1 MAGACRAH
9 GRSGTPHAGGRLIAL
24 GRCAAEVG
32 GEGAAGDEDA
42 ATGEE
47 GGGVAGESRAHGRG
61 DSALI
66 TGWFIDFGG
75 GAAGEGAEGV
85 ADEEAAAVGEADWL
99 TRGEPM
105 GVAVHQTRWEGSR
118 GWRGRCAEPSR
129 PIVTRTSPGGRGA
142 AARCWRNAAI
152 EMASPLVSVG
162 VCEGREGRSRRT
174 DRPPIRRGTQTM
186 TVEPRREPFH
196 VKHSSRTLN
205 AGTNAGGRRGREADR
220 STPGGSGSRAAC
232 STWNLLW
239 GVGVPRCVVG
249 RRERRRVP
257 REARDECPP
266 RDRDAPWA
274 WCLWTLGREWEG

>member
-129 PIVTRTSPGGRGA
+129 PIVTRTSPG
-142 AARCWRNAAI
+142 
-152 EMASPLVSVG
+152 
-162 VCEGREGRSRRT
+162 
-174 DRPPIRRGTQTM
+174 
-186 TVEPRREPFH
+186 
-196 VKHSSRTLN
+196 
-205 AGTNAGGRRGREADR
+205 
-220 STPGGSGSRAAC
+220 
-232 STWNLLW
+232 
-239 GVGVPRCVVG
+239 
-249 RRERRRVP
+249 RRERRGGAVLEERGHRDGVAPGVSGRVRRAGRPLAQNGSATYPARNADDDSRAAPGAVP
-257 REARDECPP
+257 RETQQPDPQRGHERWRQTGQGGRPLHPGRQRFARGMFHVELTVGSWRSEVRGWP
-266 RDRDAPWA
+266 A
-274 WCLWTLGREWEG
+274 